1 MAPRGRD
8 FCGSLAGGGGAG
20 AWGGGVRGGVV
31 VAPITDLGVR
41 IRFALH
47 VSFTSRASRNPSR
60 ARGASSPRRVC
71 VRAALSVGAGAGG
84 GRGASVTA
92 GVGDRLYMYTSLQSK
107 TQSL

>member
-1 MAPRGRD
+1 M
-8 FCGSLAGGGGAG
+8 
-20 AWGGGVRGGVV
+20 

-92 GVGDRLYMYTSLQSK
+92 GVGVRAAYIDRHVCEETAYICIRVFSLRLRVYNK
-107 TQSL
+107 DIRYLR